1 MQNNKHLWLGVLGA
15 TLLIPN
21 AALAN
26 ISGKVFRDFNAN
38 GTFDTS
44 VNFNEVG
51 FAGTT
56 VKAFDATGTQVATTT
71 SGADGAYTLTGLT
84 SGATYRLEFSWAESW
99 LQSGVAG
106 GTSVQ
111 FVQDGVSGIN
121 FAVQD
126 PTDYSQPNPQI
137 ATSQFLVGIPTAAEV
152 SGKPAVLEFAYLS
165 GASGRDFAVTTTA
178 GASMVDETTDIAVS
192 AAPGSAGTGNAA
204 SPVTAGHSKI
214 INATL
219 DKIGPV
225 FGLAYHR
232 PSNVLFA
239 ASFMKRFAGFPG
251 GPSDAKLGSIY
262 KIDRNTSPNTVSTFF
277 TANAGADS
285 HDYLSSD
292 MGAPTGDTAAGASAS
307 KVGWGDIDLSGDGAI
322 LYAVNLYDRSIYA
335 IPVTTSGTAGS
346 PEVISFPSSVTS
358 GLCSNNDWRPG
369 GVKAYRGDVYVTV
382 SCTAETSQAVADLH
396 HYVYKFPQVGTH
408 TFTQVVDMPNY
419 QREEDWAFGWRPWT
433 ANTAILDGTTGNTG
447 DQNRYRYSQPW
458 LTDIE
463 FDDVGRMYLGVR
475 NRSGNMRA
483 AFNSDDQSAFEYG
496 DTVVATAN
504 GDGTYTVLESS
515 NSGQTPPYELIDD
528 HTMTTGE
535 HPENDM
541 GSLAIL
547 PGSGELLTPATV
559 GNMIEGIRTYNIDVT
574 GTAARSVLPVR
585 YYGVNQMSASLALGN
600 PFGKMGGLGDIELL
614 SQAAP
619 IEIGNRIWLDT
630 NSNGIQDA
638 GENGIPGVSVELRSG
653 ASVIATATTAADGA
667 YYFSSATGTDTA
679 SIKYGLT
686 QLQPNTAYTV
696 KFPTSVEVS
705 GTTYN
710 LTTAN
715 AGSNR
720 LIDSNAA
727 ATGDVV
733 VNASDIPTSGAN
745 NHSFDVGYSSAPPPT
760 GCTTITNAASI
771 TQSGVSDPVAGNN
784 SASASIQANCT
795 TPKTDL
801 KLVKTA
807 SKTTVRKGETLTYT
821 LVLENESDVDATGVV
836 VNDKLPTAMTYVS
849 HAPATASYDS
859 ATGDWTV
866 GTLAARQKITLTIDV
881 TVK

>member
-1 MQNNKHLWLGVLGA
+1 M
-15 TLLIPN
+15 
-21 AALAN
+21 
-26 ISGKVFRDFNAN
+26 
-38 GTFDTS
+38 
-44 VNFNEVG
+44 
-51 FAGTT
+51 
-56 VKAFDATGTQVATTT
+56 
-71 SGADGAYTLTGLT
+71 
-84 SGATYRLEFSWAESW
+84 
-99 LQSGVAG
+99 
-106 GTSVQ
+106 
-111 FVQDGVSGIN
+111 
-121 FAVQD
+121 
-126 PTDYSQPNPQI
+126 
-137 ATSQFLVGIPTAAEV
+137 
-152 SGKPAVLEFAYLS
+152 
-165 GASGRDFAVTTTA
+165 
-178 GASMVDETTDIAVS
+178 
-192 AAPGSAGTGNAA
+192 
-204 SPVTAGHSKI
+204 
-214 INATL
+214 
-219 DKIGPV
+219 
-225 FGLAYHR
+225 
-232 PSNVLFA
+232 
-239 ASFMKRFAGFPG
+239 
-251 GPSDAKLGSIY
+251 
-262 KIDRNTSPNTVSTFF
+262 
-277 TANAGADS
+277 
-285 HDYLSSD
+285 
-292 MGAPTGDTAAGASAS
+292 
-307 KVGWGDIDLSGDGAI
+307 
-322 LYAVNLYDRSIYA
+322 
-335 IPVTTSGTAGS
+335 
-346 PEVISFPSSVTS
+346 
-358 GLCSNNDWRPG
+358 
-369 GVKAYRGDVYVTV
+369 
-382 SCTAETSQAVADLH
+382 
-396 HYVYKFPQVGTH
+396 
-408 TFTQVVDMPNY
+408 
-419 QREEDWAFGWRPWT
+419 
-433 ANTAILDGTTGNTG
+433 
-447 DQNRYRYSQPW
+447 
-458 LTDIE
+458 
-463 FDDVGRMYLGVR
+463 
-475 NRSGNMRA
+475 
-483 AFNSDDQSAFEYG
+483 
-496 DTVVATAN
+496 VATAN

-836 VNDKLPTAMTYVS
+836 VNDKLPTALAYVS